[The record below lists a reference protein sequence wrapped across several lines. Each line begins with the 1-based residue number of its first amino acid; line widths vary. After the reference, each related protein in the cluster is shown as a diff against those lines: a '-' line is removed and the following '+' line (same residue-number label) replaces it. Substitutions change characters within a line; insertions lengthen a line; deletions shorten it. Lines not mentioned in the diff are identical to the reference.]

1 MKNTIHLILI
11 SAQSI
16 PNITPILDER
26 FRPDQVIMLLSESM
40 KTKADHLELVYK
52 PRGIKVSRWPI
63 EDAWDIVHIRER
75 VTELLA
81 EFKDFDIVL
90 NATCGTKLM
99 SIAAYEVF
107 RVAGKPIFYI
117 HPNKD
122 HLIWM
127 YPQDLP
133 SVDLRDKIK
142 LKEYFLSYGATQ
154 VKENYKDDVSSGMR
168 KLTQEI
174 INNIKLY
181 APELST
187 LNRYARKR
195 NTLRSE
201 TIATKQSDA
210 FWQLVALFQQAGLL
224 ESRNVQLIFKDEASR
239 FLVNGGWLE
248 MYAYACCLNL
258 QERLGIQDIACGV
271 SVHRLT
277 KGRSSSNELDIALLK
292 DNRLYLLECKTGN
305 IEKNSKGAE
314 TLYKLDSIKGSLAGI
329 QAKSMLVSFNPI
341 KADNL
346 GRAKEYNIEICCSE
360 DLKFLEK
367 RIVSWLG
374 E

>member
-1 MKNTIHLILI
+1 MKNTIHLVLI

-40 KTKADHLELVYK
+40 STQADHLEQVYR

-63 EDAWDIVHIRER
+63 DDAWDIGHIRKR
-75 VTELLA
+75 VTDLLG
-81 EFKDFDIVL
+81 EYKDSDIAL

-99 SIAAYEVF
+99 SIGAYEVF
-107 RVAGKPIFYI
+107 LSAKKPIFYI
-117 HPNKD
+117 HPEKD

-127 YPQDLP
+127 HPEDEP

-142 LKEYFLSYGATQ
+142 LKEYFLSYGATH
-154 VKENYKDDVSSGMR
+154 VNESYKEEVSLDIR

-187 LNRYARKR
+187 LNRYARKS

-201 TIATKQSDA
+201 TIASQQSDA
-210 FWQLVALFQQAGLL
+210 FWQLVALFQQAELL

-248 MYAYACCLNL
+248 MYTYACCLNL

-305 IEKNSKGAE
+305 ITKNSKGAD

-341 KADNL
+341 KADTL

-360 DLKFLEK
+360 DLKNLEK
-367 RIVSWLG
+367 RITSWLG
-374 E
+374 G